1 MELMKALRVHEFG
14 PPESLRLDEVPAP
27 EPGRDEVQVDV
38 RACGVNFA
46 DIMVIGGTYQLLPD
60 MPFVPGKEMAGVVS
74 AVGSE
79 VSSFAV
85 GQRVRAAIEWGAFQ
99 EQVCIP
105 ARLCHPTPDSMSFE
119 EAAAFNLTYLTA
131 FYALIRRARVQ
142 AGETV
147 LVTAAA
153 GGVGTAAIQIA
164 SALGARVIAYV
175 GAPAKRSVAEAAG
188 AAEVIDS
195 SQGSL
200 RDRVHALTEGRGADV
215 VVEMVGGD
223 VFESCLRATAWEG
236 RLVTTGFASGTIPVA
251 RAGYLLVKNIS
262 VLGLQVTDYRD
273 REPDG
278 WQAAMY
284 ELDELYERGLIR
296 PVVSARYPL
305 QQAAEALAV
314 VKRGETTGKVVLT
327 I

>member
-1 MELMKALRVHEFG
+1 MKALRVHEFG
-14 PPESLRLDEVPAP
+14 PLESLKLDEVPAP

-60 MPFVPGKEMAGVVS
+60 VPFVPGKEVAGVVS
-74 AVGSE
+74 AIGSE
-79 VSSFAV
+79 VTRFQA

-131 FYALIRRARVQ
+131 HYALRRRARVQ
-142 AGETV
+142 VGETV

-153 GGVGTAAIQIA
+153 GGVGTATIQIA

-175 GAPAKRSVAEAAG
+175 GAPTKRSVAEAAG

-223 VFESCLRATAWEG
+223 VFESCLRATAWE
-236 RLVTTGFASGTIPVA
+236 
-251 RAGYLLVKNIS
+251 
-262 VLGLQVTDYRD
+262 
-273 REPDG
+273 
-278 WQAAMY
+278 
-284 ELDELYERGLIR
+284 
-296 PVVSARYPL
+296 
-305 QQAAEALAV
+305 
-314 VKRGETTGKVVLT
+314 
-327 I
+327 